1 MPRRTGVSAFI
12 FRYSAPA
19 FNNLKPPPRYDE
31 SVRLLLLASL
41 LIFAAQA
48 EEPLVERGYVH
59 FYNLE
64 YDEAI
69 ADFEGAIAAHP
80 NDPELHNHLAEA
92 IVFQEMYR
100 DGALESELVSGNN
113 SFLRRPKL
121 NPTAQTEQWFLG
133 EVAKAM
139 SLAQARIGKNP
150 NDAAALY
157 ALGISYGLRSN
168 YYWVVK
174 KAWRDSLRD
183 ATAARRMHARVE
195 ALEPNNVDARLVEG
209 LHDYLVGCL
218 PWTWRM
224 LGFLIGIHGDKEL
237 GIRIVQDVAAHG
249 RDNQIDA
256 EIFLGALYRR
266 ENQTRRAVP
275 IVEDLIHRF
284 PRNYLLRLE
293 LSQMYSMAGDKTD
306 ALAAVEKVAELKT
319 QRAPGYDRVPW
330 GKIYYQQGTI
340 EFWYGELDHAL
351 DHLRQVAAAPEIDLN
366 TSVYTYLR
374 IGQIYDLQRHRTQ
387 ALEAYRKAIAYAPEA
402 DGAQQAKKYLE
413 TPYRRRTG

>member
-1 MPRRTGVSAFI
+1 MRVFLPLPPSARR
-12 FRYSAPA
+12 P
-19 FNNLKPPPRYDE
+19 FNNLKRRARYDE
-31 SVRLLLLASL
+31 SVRLLVLASL
-41 LIFAAQA
+41 LIFAAWA
-48 EEPLVERGYVH
+48 EDPLVERGYVH

-64 YDEAI
+64 FEESI
-69 ADFEGAIAAHP
+69 ADFETAIALHP
-80 NDPELHNHLAEA
+80 TDPELHNHLAQA

-121 NPTAQTEQWFLG
+121 NPSAQTEKRFLD
-133 EVAKAM
+133 EVGKAM
-139 SLAQARIGKNP
+139 ALAQARIANNP
-150 NDAAALY
+150 KDTAALY

-174 KAWRDSLRD
+174 KAWHDSLRD
-183 ATAARRMHARVE
+183 ATAARRMHSRVE
-195 ALEPNNVDARLVEG
+195 ALEPANVDARLVEG
-209 LHDYLVGCL
+209 LHDYLVGSL
-218 PWTWRM
+218 PWTWRT

-249 RDNQIDA
+249 LDNRVDA
-256 EIFLGALYRR
+256 EVFLGALYRR

-275 IVEDLIHRF
+275 IVEDLIRRF

-293 LSQMYSMAGDKTD
+293 LSQMYSMAGDKTN

-319 QRAPGYDRVPW
+319 KHAPGYDRVPW
-330 GKIYYQQGTI
+330 EKIYYQQGTI

-351 DHLRQVAAAPEIDLN
+351 GHLQQVAAAPEMDLN
-366 TSVYTYLR
+366 TGAYTYLR
-374 IGQIYDLQRHRTQ
+374 IGQIYDLQLRRTQ
-387 ALEAYRKAIAYAPEA
+387 ALAAYRKAIAYAPEA
-402 DGAQQAKKYLE
+402 DGAQEARKYLG

>member
-1 MPRRTGVSAFI
+1 MPHLR
-12 FRYSAPA
+12 P
-19 FNNLKPPPRYDE
+19 FNNLKRPPRYDE

-41 LIFAAQA
+41 LIFTAWA
-48 EEPLVERGYVH
+48 EDPLVERGYAH

-64 YDEAI
+64 YDESI
-69 ADFEGAIAAHP
+69 ADFKAAIALHP
-80 NDPELHNHLAEA
+80 SNPELHNHLAEA

-121 NPTAQTEQWFLG
+121 NPSAQTEQWFLG

-139 SLAQARIGKNP
+139 SLAQARIDKNP
-150 NDAAALY
+150 KDTAALY
-157 ALGISYGLRSN
+157 SLGISYGLRSN

-174 KAWRDSLRD
+174 KAWRDSLKD

-195 ALEPNNVDARLVEG
+195 AIEPTNVDARLVEG

-224 LGFLIGIHGDKEL
+224 LGFLVGIHGDKEL
-237 GIRIVQDVAAHG
+237 GIRIVEDVAAHG
-249 RDNQIDA
+249 SDNKVDA
-256 EIFLGALYRR
+256 EVFLGALYRR

-275 IVEDLIHRF
+275 IIEDLIRRF

-306 ALAAVEKVAELKT
+306 ALAAVAKVVELKN
-319 QRAPGYDRVPW
+319 QHAPGYDRVPW
-330 GKIYYQQGTI
+330 EKIYYQQGTI

-351 DHLRQVAAAPEIDLN
+351 GHLQQVAAAPEMDLN
-366 TSVYTYLR
+366 TGVYTYLR
-374 IGQIYDLQRHRTQ
+374 IGQIYDLQQHRAQ

-402 DGAQQAKKYLE
+402 DGAEEARKYLE
-413 TPYRRRTG
+413 TPYRRRAG

>member
-1 MPRRTGVSAFI
+1 MP
-12 FRYSAPA
+12 YP
-19 FNNLKPPPRYDE
+19 FNNLKRPPRYDE

-41 LIFAAQA
+41 LIFAARA
-48 EEPLVERGYVH
+48 EDPLVERGYSH
-59 FYNLE
+59 FYSLE
-64 YDEAI
+64 YDQAI
-69 ADFEGAIAAHP
+69 ADFKAAIAAHP

-121 NPTAQTEQWFLG
+121 NPTPQTEKWLLD

-139 SLAQARIGKNP
+139 ALAQARIDKNP

-174 KAWRDSLRD
+174 KAWRDSLKD

-209 LHDYLVGCL
+209 LHDYIIGSL

-224 LGFLIGIHGDKEL
+224 LGFLVGIHGDKQQ

-249 RDNQIDA
+249 SDNRVDA

-275 IVEDLIHRF
+275 IVEDLIRRF

-306 ALAAVEKVAELKT
+306 ALAAVAKVAELKT
-319 QRAPGYDRVPW
+319 KHAPGYDRVPW
-330 GKIYYQQGTI
+330 EKIYYQQGTI
-340 EFWYGELDHAL
+340 EFWYGDLAQAL
-351 DHLRQVAAAPEIDLN
+351 GHLQQVAAAPEMDLN

-387 ALEAYRKAIAYAPEA
+387 AVEAYRKAIACAPEA

-413 TPYRRRTG
+413 TPYRRHAG

>member
-1 MPRRTGVSAFI
+1 
-12 FRYSAPA
+12 
-19 FNNLKPPPRYDE
+19 
-31 SVRLLLLASL
+31 VRLLLLASL
-41 LIFAAQA
+41 LIFTAWA
-48 EEPLVERGYVH
+48 EDPLVERGYVH

-64 YDEAI
+64 YDEAT
-69 ADFEGAIAAHP
+69 ADFKAAIALHP
-80 NDPELHNHLAEA
+80 SDPELHNHLAET

-100 DGALESELVSGNN
+100 DGALESELVSGTN

-121 NPTAQTEQWFLG
+121 NPSPQTEQWFLS
-133 EVAKAM
+133 EVTKAM
-139 SLAQARIGKNP
+139 SLAQARIDKNP
-150 NDAAALY
+150 KDTAALY
-157 ALGISYGLRSN
+157 SLGISYGLRSN

-195 ALEPNNVDARLVEG
+195 ALEPTNVDARLVEG

-224 LGFLIGIHGDKEL
+224 LGFLVGIHGDKEL

-249 RDNQIDA
+249 SDNKIDA
-256 EIFLGALYRR
+256 EVFLGALYRR

-275 IVEDLIHRF
+275 IVEDLIRRF

-306 ALAAVEKVAELKT
+306 ALAAVAKVVELKN
-319 QRAPGYDRVPW
+319 QHAPGYDRVPW
-330 GKIYYQQGTI
+330 EKIYYQQGTI
-340 EFWYGELDHAL
+340 EFWYGERDHAL
-351 DHLRQVAAAPEIDLN
+351 GHLQQVAAAPEMDLN
-366 TSVYTYLR
+366 TGVYTYLR
-374 IGQIYDLQRHRTQ
+374 IGQIYDLQQHRAQ

-402 DGAQQAKKYLE
+402 DGAEEARKYLE
-413 TPYRRRTG
+413 TPYRRRAG

>member
-1 MPRRTGVSAFI
+1 MP
-12 FRYSAPA
+12 APGA
-19 FNNLKPPPRYDE
+19 ARFNNLKPPPRYDE

-41 LIFAAQA
+41 LIFTAWA
-48 EEPLVERGYVH
+48 EDPLVEHGYAH

-69 ADFEGAIAAHP
+69 ADFQRAIALHP

-100 DGALESELVSGNN
+100 DGALESELVSGTN

-121 NPTAQTEQWFLG
+121 NPSPQTEQWFLS
-133 EVAKAM
+133 EVGKAM
-139 SLAQARIGKNP
+139 SLAQARIDKSP
-150 NDAAALY
+150 KDTAALY

-174 KAWRDSLRD
+174 KAWHDSLKD

-195 ALEPNNVDARLVEG
+195 ALEPTNVDARLVEG

-224 LGFLIGIHGDKEL
+224 LGFLVGIHGDKEL
-237 GIRIVQDVAAHG
+237 GIHIVQDVAAHG
-249 RDNQIDA
+249 SDNKVDA

-275 IVEDLIHRF
+275 IVEDLIRRF

-306 ALAAVEKVAELKT
+306 ALAAVAKVVELKNEH
-319 QRAPGYDRVPW
+319 APGYDRVPW
-330 GKIYYQQGTI
+330 ERIYYQQGTI

-351 DHLRQVAAAPEIDLN
+351 GHLQQVAAAPEMDLN
-366 TSVYTYLR
+366 TGVYTYLR
-374 IGQIYDLQRHRTQ
+374 IGQIYDLQQRRAQ
-387 ALEAYRKAIAYAPEA
+387 ALDAYRKAIAYAPQA
-402 DGAQQAKKYLE
+402 DGAQEARKYLE

>member
-1 MPRRTGVSAFI
+1 M
-12 FRYSAPA
+12 
-19 FNNLKPPPRYDE
+19 
-31 SVRLLLLASL
+31 RLLLLVSV
-41 LIFAAQA
+41 LISTAWAGD
-48 EEPLVERGYVH
+48 PLVERGFAH

-69 ADFEGAIAAHP
+69 ADFQSAIAAHP
-80 NDPELHNHLAEA
+80 NDPELHNHLAQT
-92 IVFQEMYR
+92 IVFQEMFR
-100 DGALESELVSGNN
+100 DGALESELVSGTN

-121 NPTAQTEQWFLG
+121 NPTARTENWFLA

-139 SLAQARIGKNP
+139 ALAQARIDRNP
-150 NDAAALY
+150 KDTAALY
-157 ALGISYGLRSN
+157 ALGIAYGLRSN

-174 KAWRDSLRD
+174 KSWRDSLKD

-209 LHDYLVGCL
+209 LHDYIIGSL
-218 PWTWRM
+218 PWTWRTF
-224 LGFLIGIHGDKEL
+224 GFLIGMHGDKEL

-249 RDNQIDA
+249 SDNRIDA

-275 IVEDLIHRF
+275 IVEDLIRRF

-293 LSQMYSMAGDKTD
+293 LSQMYSMAGDKTN
-306 ALAAVEKVAELKT
+306 ALAAVEKVAEFKN
-319 QRAPGYDRVPW
+319 AHVPGYDRVPW
-330 GKIYYQQGTI
+330 EKIYFQQGTI

-351 DHLRQVAAAPEIDLN
+351 GHLQQVASAPEIDLN
-366 TSVYTYLR
+366 TGVYTYLR
-374 IGQIYDLQRHRTQ
+374 IGQIYDLQRHRAQ
-387 ALEAYRKAIAYAPEA
+387 AMQAYRKSISYAPEA
-402 DGAQQAKKYLE
+402 DGAQEAKKYLD